1 MGYIDV
7 EFTHDSESYFI
18 DTLPEDRKRRNAV
31 REVPSCK
38 LSAGYIPCGKF
49 NFHQAKNELEFYHM
63 VKALV
68 AHVVRAAITSGT
80 TEWIHLLFVSKTHLL
95 VKVDSNQITK

>member
-1 MGYIDV
+1 MEDITGFLTELGVKVQTSSGDKCKNNVNKYQSGQRSMYIDV
-7 EFTHDSESYFI
+7 EYTHDSESYFT

-63 VKALV
+63 V
-68 AHVVRAAITSGT
+68 R
-80 TEWIHLLFVSKTHLL
+80 LF
-95 VKVDSNQITK
+95 